1 MNQNAPVAA
10 VEDETEIEAEYALES
25 PSNCP
30 SCNSSVRTLHV
41 VRLLRTKVNFTSS
54 LPRRG
59 YAVVCP
65 VCHTIVPAAIGG
77 ILG

>member
-1 MNQNAPVAA
+1 MAVASADEA
-10 VEDETEIEAEYALES
+10 VEMEAEYTLES
-25 PSNCP
+25 PGNCP
-30 SCNSSVRTLHV
+30 SCGTSVNSLQV

-65 VCHTIVPAAIGG
+65 TCRTLVPAAIGG